1 VTTPNVSPRQKD
13 VSLEDIAIAG
23 VGQAALEDANRFGPK
38 RSSMLGS
45 VQIPGTAIECRQ
57 HPQTPF
63 REGRRTNLGDE
74 ILNATTADTE
84 VFFLATRD
92 SHSGRLFVKMVN
104 ATASPRPSRFNLPGA
119 RNVAGTATALPLAAD
134 PQATNSID
142 VPQNVVP
149 VSAKLAGVKSGLT
162 YTVPANAIVVL
173 TLQTR

>member
-1 VTTPNVSPRQKD
+1 MF
-13 VSLEDIAIAG
+13 AG
-23 VGQAALEDANRFGPK
+23 VWALLFPSCSHV
-38 RSSMLGS
+38 RSSASSDSLQRRPADQPQGRDPESDDGRHRGLRLGHARQPLGPPVRENGERDGFAAP
-45 VQIPGTAIECRQ
+45 VQI
-57 HPQTPF
+57 
-63 REGRRTNLGDE
+63 NL
-74 ILNATTADTE
+74 A
-84 VFFLATRD
+84 
-92 SHSGRLFVKMVN
+92 
-104 ATASPRPSRFNLPGA
+104 GA